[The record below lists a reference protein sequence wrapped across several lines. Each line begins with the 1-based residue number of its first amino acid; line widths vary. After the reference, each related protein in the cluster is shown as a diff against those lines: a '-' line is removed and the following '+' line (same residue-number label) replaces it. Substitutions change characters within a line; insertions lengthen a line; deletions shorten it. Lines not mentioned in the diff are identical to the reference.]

1 MKNKN
6 IFNGMGF
13 AGRLGKLGDVIES
26 LQNDVAELKKNAK
39 VRVTFD
45 SDGGS
50 NVAEQLI
57 SYGAKA
63 ATPTAPTKSGH
74 TFTAWTL
81 GGKAFNFDTPVT
93 GDITLKATW
102 GVTGS

>member
-45 SDGGS
+45 SDGGTD
-50 NVAEQLI
+50 VAEQLI

-63 ATPTAPTKSGH
+63 ATPTAPTTSGH

-81 GGKAFNFDTPVT
+81 GGKVFDFNMPVT

-102 GVTGS
+102 EVTET